1 MNYSLSWPHAH
12 PINRRNGT
20 LKLHPEDFKVI
31 ERLPETPSGEG
42 EHLWLKIE
50 KTNQNTAWV
59 ARQIAKWAGVGARD
73 ISYAGLKDR
82 QAVTVQTFSIHLPG
96 KETPDI
102 SLLDI
107 DQVKVVK
114 AVRHGKKLRTGQLI
128 GNHFSIRVR
137 DTEQTVEQITADWLV
152 VCEQGIPNYFGPQ
165 RFGREGRNVQDGVDW
180 LTGQKKLPKNL
191 QSICLSAVRSYL
203 FNQLLAN
210 RIEQGTWNTL
220 IKHDFAQFNAG
231 KAGFY
236 LDELADNDIQRCH
249 AGEIS
254 PCASLPGESRDEFTD
269 LEARE
274 NAVLAP
280 HQAMLEA
287 LIAKRVARHF
297 RKLRV
302 FPETPNLSF
311 DQGDPVFSFFLPA
324 GSYATAVMTELFDWK
339 LGLLS
344 SDWNE

>member
-1 MNYSLSWPHAH
+1 MSYSLAWPHAH
-12 PINRRNGT
+12 NIERCEGT
-20 LKLHPEDFKVI
+20 LKLHPEDFKVV

-59 ARQIAKWAGVGARD
+59 ARQLAKWAGVGARD

-82 QAVTVQTFSIHLPG
+82 QAITVQTFSIHLPG
-96 KETPDI
+96 KETPDL

-107 DQVKVVK
+107 DQVTVVE
-114 AVRHGKKLRTGQLI
+114 AIRHGKKLRTGQLI

-137 DTEQTVEQITADWLV
+137 DVEQNEEQVRSAWQTI
-152 VCEQGIPNYFGPQ
+152 CEQGIPNYFGPQ
-165 RFGREGRNVQDGVDW
+165 RFGREGRNVQEGVEW
-180 LTGQKKLPKNL
+180 LLGQKKLPKNL

-203 FNQLLAN
+203 FNELLAN
-210 RIEQGTWNTL
+210 RIEQGLWNQL
-220 IKHDFAQFNAG
+220 IDYDFAQFNAG

-236 LDELADNDIQRCH
+236 LETLAENDIERCSS
-249 AGEIS
+249 GEIS
-254 PCASLPGESRDEFTD
+254 PCASLPGESRDEFTG

-274 NAVLAP
+274 GQVLKA
-280 HQAMLEA
+280 HQTILDA

-302 FPETPNLSF
+302 FPETPELSF
-311 DQGDPVFSFFLPA
+311 EQGDPVYSFFLPA
-324 GSYATAVMTELFDWK
+324 GSYATAVMTELFDWT
-339 LGLLS
+339 LGSLS